1 MTKGPEELHFRIAFC
16 STHTFAEQLSA
27 ILSKAKY
34 EILIHNYAKRFSL
47 HEKMKKMLFFPT
59 KNTTYT
65 WSCYKKNIFS
75 KKIKQTIV
83 YHKMN
88 LFTVHC
94 HRKIEQNLQN
104 DFPETVM
111 KVSLYSRILWRSL
124 LKFLKITI

>member
-16 STHTFAEQLSA
+16 STHTFTEQLST

-34 EILIHNYAKRFSL
+34 EILIHNSAKRFFL
-47 HEKMKKMLFFPT
+47 HEKMKKCFSSRDKILLTRDLAT
-59 KNTTYT
+59 KN
-65 WSCYKKNIFS
+65 IVS

-88 LFTVHC
+88 LFTVHY

-104 DFPETVM
+104 DYPETVM
-111 KVSLYSRILWRSL
+111 KVSLYSRILGRSL

>member
-16 STHTFAEQLSA
+16 STHTFTEQLST

-34 EILIHNYAKRFSL
+34 EILIHNSAKRFFL
-47 HEKMKKMLFFPT
+47 HEKMKKCFSSRDKILLTRDLAT
-59 KNTTYT
+59 KN
-65 WSCYKKNIFS
+65 IVS

-111 KVSLYSRILWRSL
+111 KVSLYSRIL
-124 LKFLKITI
+124 

>member
-34 EILIHNYAKRFSL
+34 EILIHNSAKRFFL
-47 HEKMKKMLFFPT
+47 HEKMKKCFSSRDKILLTRDLAT
-59 KNTTYT
+59 KN
-65 WSCYKKNIFS
+65 IVS

-88 LFTVHC
+88 LFTVHY

-104 DFPETVM
+104 DYPETVM
-111 KVSLYSRILWRSL
+111 KVSLYSRILGRSL